1 MNRKQNQQYTMK
13 NLKIL
18 TAAFLLLLANRV
30 STFAQSETTMQDI
43 LETVNDKVSELEDEK
58 NQEIVNITLD
68 LLVNQ
73 GTKSVIRYLDPAFD
87 YTVSAF
93 GDRRIAGLKLSVYK
107 RVKDDWEFYNDATG
121 ANPQLGITPADFE
134 QYRFM
139 ITIDS
144 FKDANTTG
152 HFALLIY
159 HKNPEKKK

>member
-1 MNRKQNQQYTMK
+1 MK

-18 TAAFLLLLANRV
+18 TATFILLLTNRV

-43 LETVNDKVSELEDEK
+43 LETVGDKVSELEDEK

-73 GTKSVIRYLDPAFD
+73 GTKSVIRYLDPTFE
-87 YTVSAF
+87 YMVSAF
-93 GDRRIAGLKLSVYK
+93 GDRRISSLKLNVYK

-121 ANPQLGITPADFE
+121 ANPQLGISPSDFE
-134 QYRFM
+134 QYRLM

-144 FKDANTTG
+144 FKGANTTG

-159 HKNPEKKK
+159 HKNPEKKQ